1 MSWYVY
7 RHIDPRSGAPFYFG
21 NGCGDRATRIKQ
33 KVARNPE
40 FAGRVSEIRAAGFEP
55 LTEIVERFDTEREAY
70 DREHEMIE
78 EAVQAGLSLCNRRS
92 APYGFSGWVPTA
104 EQREKMAAAKRGR
117 PGNNRHVQKSEEWRA
132 KIAASLTGKTGW
144 SKGVPKSAEQR
155 AKIAASLKGR
165 KASPETRAKLSAMR
179 KGRTLSPE
187 HVEAIRAARWGA
199 PQPVRP

>member
-1 MSWYVY
+1 MNWYVY
-7 RHIDPRSGAPFYFG
+7 KHLDPRTGSPFYFG
-21 NGCGDRATRIKQ
+21 KGCGDRATRIKQ

-104 EQREKMAAAKRGR
+104 EQREKMASAKRGR
-117 PGNNRHVQKSEEWRA
+117 PSPRR
-132 KIAASLTGKTGW
+132 
-144 SKGVPKSAEQR
+144 GVKLSAEQR
-155 AKIAASLKGR
+155 AKIAAALTGR
-165 KASPETRAKLSAMR
+165 VGATRGRSKSPEHRAKLAAAQTGKKASPETRAKLSAMR
-179 KGRTLSPE
+179 KGRPLHQPE
-187 HVEAIRAARWGA
+187 
-199 PQPVRP
+199 PVRP